1 MRRDL
6 GAAVAN
12 RIARGIV
19 AAPHREGGQAQYV
32 PAPVADTGDT
42 TLADTRAWALEHLGE
57 PLTVPQPARHAGMSE
72 RSFVRRFVAETGTT
86 PLRWLVGARLGPAR
100 EPLEST
106 DHSIDL
112 VARDSG
118 LGSAANLRLHFRRA
132 LDTTPTAY
140 RRAFSRHVAHA
151 QT

>member
-1 MRRDL
+1 M
-6 GAAVAN
+6 
-12 RIARGIV
+12 
-19 AAPHREGGQAQYV
+19 
-32 PAPVADTGDT
+32 
-42 TLADTRAWALEHLGE
+42 
-57 PLTVPQPARHAGMSE
+57 PQPARHAGMSE
-72 RSFVRRFVAETGTT
+72 GSFMRRFVAETGTT

-100 EPLEST
+100 ELLEST

>member
-1 MRRDL
+1 M
-6 GAAVAN
+6 
-12 RIARGIV
+12 
-19 AAPHREGGQAQYV
+19 
-32 PAPVADTGDT
+32 
-42 TLADTRAWALEHLGE
+42 
-57 PLTVPQPARHAGMSE
+57 PQPARHAGMSE
-72 RSFVRRFVAETGTT
+72 RSFMRRFVAETGTT

-100 EPLEST
+100 ELMEST

-118 LGSAANLRLHFRRA
+118 LGSPANLRLHFRRA